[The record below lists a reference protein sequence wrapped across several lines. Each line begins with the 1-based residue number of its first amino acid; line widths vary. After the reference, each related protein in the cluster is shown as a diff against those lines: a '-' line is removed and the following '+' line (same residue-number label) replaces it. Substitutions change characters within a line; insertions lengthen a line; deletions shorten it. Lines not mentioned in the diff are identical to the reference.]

1 MISGNS
7 IAVVP
12 ASVTISLTGMTGTP
26 TMIHLH
32 GPAFFGPNVGVLVTL
47 CSSATTACNSL
58 SGTSFTQTFSGV
70 NWPINV
76 AAAGNTYFN
85 VHTTANGGG
94 EARGQVVTTTNPPT
108 SVNGGKILTF
118 YTDSLCTMQPS
129 SSVAASLPLI
139 GNSSFTAL
147 NIPVWN
153 TPNPLVTPLNTCTP
167 SGSRFGSNGQN
178 VKTYA
183 LVSQCSSQGAGAIA
197 QVFLDSTC
205 TTPFAPAELIPAS
218 EINTCIQLIPPIPNI
233 VPTGLYAMEACGG
246 AVKMTVPLSAYQE
259 NVAIAPFAFIATPGQ
274 QIPVPSQ
281 ACANATFSVTFNP
294 AAGANSTSFTAITI
308 TGGLTGP
315 LTSVHIHGP
324 CPTTAPCNAG
334 VIYWICGSQG
344 APSGVS
350 ACPSGTNP
358 TIPAFVVNSAQN
370 ANADN
375 SLLLGLLQ
383 GILSGNNLY
392 YVNFHTAA

>member
-1 MISGNS
+1 MIGGNS
-7 IAVVP
+7 IVVVP

-32 GPAFFGPNVGVLVTL
+32 GPAFFGLNVPVLVTL
-47 CSSATTACNSL
+47 CSGATTACNAV

-76 AAAGNTYFN
+76 SAAGNTYFN

-129 SSVAASLPLI
+129 SLVAASLPLI
-139 GNSSFTAL
+139 GNYSIL
-147 NIPVWN
+147 NIPIWGI
-153 TPNPLVTPLNTCTP
+153 PNPLITPLNSCTP
-167 SGSRFGSNGQN
+167 SGTRFGPNGQN
-178 VKTYA
+178 VTVYG
-183 LVSQCSSQGAGAIA
+183 LVSQCSSQGAGAIT
-197 QVFLDSTC
+197 QVFVDSTC

-218 EINTCIQLIPPIPNI
+218 EINTCIQLIPPIPSI
-233 VPTGLYAMEACGG
+233 VPTGLYAMDTCGG
-246 AVKMTVPLSAYQE
+246 AVQMTVPLSAYQE
-259 NVAIAPFAFIATPGQ
+259 NVAIAPFAFTATPGQ

-281 ACANATFSVTFNP
+281 ACATAAFNVTFNP
-294 AAGANSTSFTAITI
+294 ANGANSTSFTAITI
-308 TGGLTGP
+308 TGGLTGS
-315 LTSVHIHGP
+315 LTSAHIHGP

-344 APSGVS
+344 APPGVS

-370 ANADN
+370 ANTDN